1 MLQLQYLIHL
11 SLTTKQLQMLQLWVM
26 SLITTSLLQPRK
38 QTLISN
44 FHQNIT
50 QTTYLIQTQIHFSL
64 LQLTNISLYYFISS
78 LDSHISSSPN
88 SISVK
93 ILKLQ
98 KNDISQQLSDIL
110 VCLSRLDNL
119 PQSWKWLKS
128 FLYIKSNQE
137 LYINILS
144 I

>member
-1 MLQLQYLIHL
+1 
-11 SLTTKQLQMLQLWVM
+11 M

-64 LQLTNISLYYFISS
+64 HQLINISLYYFISS

-88 SISVK
+88 SIPVK

-110 VCLSRLDNL
+110 VCLSQLDNL
-119 PQSWKWLKS
+119 PQS
-128 FLYIKSNQE
+128 
-137 LYINILS
+137 
-144 I
+144 